1 MNCKCIKCD
10 KTETFP
16 SFKNAWMKGWDFIK
30 EIKSKEEIVGVCDEC
45 PSLQREEKMELL
57 EKMV

>member
-1 MNCKCIKCD
+1 MNCKCIKCNR
-10 KTETFP
+10 TEVFH

-30 EIKSKEEIVGVCDEC
+30 ENKEKEEVVGVCDEC
-45 PSLQREEKMELL
+45 PSLQREEKMEFL